1 MYKYLVLIVLSL
13 SVVNCQ
19 VNGGFWWKNKK
30 SLDTASESRSAKDTG
45 ARVRT
50 LPPRFRKETTTT
62 TTTTTTESS
71 LFGNYVDEFEEED
84 KKMYKFDNSP
94 DCACVKTY
102 QCNVDNTIIV
112 DGSGIIMPR

>member
-13 SVVNCQ
+13 SIVNCQ

-30 SLDTASESRSAKDTG
+30 ETASESRSAKDTG

-62 TTTTTTESS
+62 TTTTTTTESS
-71 LFGNYVDEFEEED
+71 IFGDYEDEFEEED
-84 KKMYKFDNSP
+84 KKMFKFDNTP